1 VDAKDG
7 ATRSAAPCVP
17 TRRLSRRITE
27 GKDMNTMTIV
37 RSTLAVLAIAASSV
51 ALANGNGFGRG
62 QAPSHLEGS
71 WLVKVQPVFC
81 DTGAPRPVPAFD
93 SLMTFGAGG
102 TLIET
107 TSMPAFALGQR
118 SIGIGYWE
126 RTGRNSYD
134 AVVQAFVQSTAGQ
147 YTRGTQ
153 RFEMAVTLV
162 DADHWTT
169 TADVIFRDMAGN
181 VIPPTGCM
189 SATAER
195 MP

>member
-1 VDAKDG
+1 LHPK
-7 ATRSAAPCVP
+7 P
-17 TRRLSRRITE
+17 RLFRGITE
-27 GKDMNTMTIV
+27 GKAMEMKTIV
-37 RSTLAVLAIAASSV
+37 RSTLAVLAIAASGV
-51 ALANGNGFGRG
+51 ALAGGSGFGRG

-81 DTGAPRPVPAFD
+81 DTGATRPVPAFD
-93 SLMTFGAGG
+93 SLITFGAGG
-102 TLIET
+102 TVIET
-107 TSMPAFALGQR
+107 TSMPAFAPGQR
-118 SIGIGYWE
+118 SIGVGYWE

-134 AVVQAFVQSTAGQ
+134 AVYQAFVQSTAGQ

-153 RFEMAVTLV
+153 RVELAITLV
-162 DADHWTT
+162 DTDRWTT